1 MSNYKF
7 LNPTVLKPG
16 VTLKNAVVMAPMTT
30 KSSFYDGTI
39 SNDEIDYYRERS
51 GSGLVITA
59 VANIDVNGKGFEGE
73 LSVAEDR
80 FIPGLTKLANAIKS
94 KGSKAILQIFSA
106 GRMTNSKIL
115 RGETPY
121 SASAVA
127 APRNNAEVPRTL
139 ESQEIE
145 QLIVEFGQATKR
157 AIIAGFDGVELHGA
171 NTYLLQQ
178 FFSPH
183 SNRRNDE
190 WGGSLENRMKFPLS
204 VIAEV
209 EKIIAEFADPDFI
222 IGYRISPEEIE
233 KPGIQVNDTLTLIDR
248 ISESPVDYIH
258 TSMGHFKQ
266 SSINDTNDRQP
277 LNEKILDIV
286 HKRKP
291 VIVVGSIETPE
302 DVENALDM
310 GATLAAIGRE
320 FIREPLWIDKV
331 ISNDIDSIRYN
342 ISPNEMDELKIPR
355 GLQYS
360 LLTEFKEIMNFTA
373 VTSHS
378 DFMNQPTLRKNWLK
392 FKNYV
397 SK

>member
-7 LNPTVLKPG
+7 LKPTVLKPG
-16 VTLKNAVVMAPMTT
+16 VTLQNAVAMAPMTT

-39 SNDEIDYYRERS
+39 SDDEIDYYRERS
-51 GSGLVITA
+51 GAGLVITA
-59 VANIDVNGKGFEGE
+59 VANVDINGKGFEGE

-127 APRNNAEVPRTL
+127 APRNNAEVPRAL
-139 ESQEIE
+139 DSQEIE

-190 WGGSLENRMKFPLS
+190 WGGSLENRMKFPLK
-204 VIAEV
+204 VVAEV
-209 EKIIAEFADPDFI
+209 EKVIAESADSDFI
-222 IGYRISPEEIE
+222 LGYRISPEEIE
-233 KPGIQVNDTLTLIDR
+233 KPGIQIDETLALIDR
-248 ISESPVDYIH
+248 ISESSVDYIH
-258 TSMGHFKQ
+258 TSMGNFKR
-266 SSINDTNDRQP
+266 SSLNDKEDSQP
-277 LNEKILDIV
+277 LNEKILNIINQ
-286 HKRKP
+286 RKP
-291 VIVVGSIETPE
+291 VIIVGSIETPE
-302 DVENALDM
+302 DVDNALNM

-331 ISNDIDSIRYN
+331 VSDDIKSIRYN
-342 ISPNEMDELKIPR
+342 LSPNEMDELKIPR

-360 LLTEFKEIMNFTA
+360 LLTEFKEVMNFTN
-373 VTSHS
+373 VTVHS
-378 DFMNQPTLRKNWLK
+378 DFLNQPAPMEGLTKG
-392 FKNYV
+392 
-397 SK
+397 